1 MVGAS
6 NRAEWTDDIQ
16 PFPNLWHSFED
27 QYPLNQ
33 NDSDALEQMHQR
45 LIDAS
50 NHYVGFPNS
59 RIFSYSTLAKFLKF
73 NINNIGDP
81 YHPNSGM
88 NTCDQEVELINFF
101 SKMFK
106 LCESEAWGSATNGS
120 SESTLFAMLA
130 ARERFPDAH
139 VLFSDQ
145 AHYCMPKN
153 AYILN
158 LPFSSI
164 ASDQYGRM
172 CMNALEADIKKSTDR
187 SIIIVATI
195 GTTFMGAI
203 DPVADMIRLCEK
215 YNVNYY
221 MHLDAA
227 LLGPMLPFM
236 KDGPTIDF
244 TLPIDSLS
252 FSAHKFLGMPIPYSF
267 VLTRSKLKYQPCS
280 AEYVGSIDTTIS
292 SSKDGFT
299 TLLVWE
305 AVKRLGLQ
313 GFKELT
319 EYTFALTH
327 QIEKRLVDANIS
339 FKRQPHSNVI
349 AFKKPSPSL
358 CRKWQLSTKGDLAH
372 MIPLPGVTMGMVNAF
387 IDELKIDALKIDE
400 LKIDVGSVGSCV

>member
-1 MVGAS
+1 MVGALD
-6 NRAEWTDDIQ
+6 RAECAHERQ
-16 PFPNLWHSFED
+16 PFPRLWRTFED
-27 QYPLNQ
+27 RYPLNQ
-33 NDSDALEQMHQR
+33 NDADALEQMHQK

-59 RIFSYSTLAKFLKF
+59 RIFSYSSAARFLKF

-158 LPFSSI
+158 MPFCSI
-164 ASDQYGRM
+164 ATDQYGRM
-172 CMNALEADIKKSTDR
+172 CMNALEADIKKFSGR
-187 SIIIVATI
+187 SIVMVATI

-203 DPVADMIRLCEK
+203 DPVAEMIALCEK
-215 YNVNYY
+215 YNVTYY

-227 LLGPMLPFM
+227 LLGPLLPFI
-236 KDGPTIDF
+236 DEGPVIDF

-319 EYTFALTH
+319 EYTYALTH
-327 QIEKRLVDANIS
+327 EIEKRLVGANIS

-349 AFKKPSPSL
+349 VFKKPSPSL
-358 CRKWQLSTKGDLAH
+358 CRKWQLSTKGNQAH
-372 MIPLPGVTMGMVNAF
+372 IIPLPGVTMGMVNVF
-387 IDELKIDALKIDE
+387 IDELKLDLCS
-400 LKIDVGSVGSCV
+400 LGSCE

>member
-1 MVGAS
+1 MFGALIS
-6 NRAEWTDDIQ
+6 AECADERL
-16 PFPNLWHSFED
+16 PFPGLWRTFED
-27 QYPLNQ
+27 KYPLNQ
-33 NDSDALEQMHQR
+33 NDADALQKMHQN

-59 RIFSYSTLAKFLKF
+59 RIFSYSSAARFLKF

-81 YHPNSGM
+81 YHPNGGM

-158 LPFSSI
+158 MPFCSI

-172 CMNALEADIKKSTDR
+172 CMNALEADIKKFSGR
-187 SIIIVATI
+187 SIVMVATI

-203 DPVADMIRLCEK
+203 DPVADMIALCEK

-227 LLGPMLPFM
+227 LLGPLLPFM
-236 KDGPTIDF
+236 DEGPVIDF

-267 VLTRSKLKYQPCS
+267 VLTRSKLKYTPCS

-319 EYTFALTH
+319 EYTYALTYE
-327 QIEKRLVDANIS
+327 IEKRLVGANIS
-339 FKRQPHSNVI
+339 FKRQPYSNVI
-349 AFKKPSPSL
+349 VFRKPSPAL
-358 CRKWQLSTKGDLAH
+358 CRKWQLSTKGDQAH
-372 MIPLPGVTMGMVNAF
+372 MIPLPGVTMGMVNVF
-387 IDELKIDALKIDE
+387 IDELKLDLCS
-400 LKIDVGSVGSCV
+400 LVSCE

>member
-1 MVGAS
+1 MVGALD
-6 NRAEWTDDIQ
+6 RAECAHERQ
-16 PFPNLWHSFED
+16 PFPSLWRTFED
-27 QYPLNQ
+27 RYPLNQ
-33 NDSDALEQMHQR
+33 NDADALEQMHQT
-45 LIDAS
+45 LIYVS

-59 RIFSYSTLAKFLKF
+59 RIFSYSSAARFLKF

-158 LPFSSI
+158 MPFCSI
-164 ASDQYGRM
+164 ATDQYGRM
-172 CMNALEADIKKSTDR
+172 CMNALEADIKKFSGR
-187 SIIIVATI
+187 SIVMVATI

-203 DPVADMIRLCEK
+203 DPVAEMIALCEK
-215 YNVNYY
+215 YNVTYY

-227 LLGPMLPFM
+227 LLGPLLPFI
-236 KDGPTIDF
+236 DEGPVIDF

-319 EYTFALTH
+319 EYTYALTYE
-327 QIEKRLVDANIS
+327 IEKRLVGANIS

-349 AFKKPSPSL
+349 VFKKPSPSL
-358 CRKWQLSTKGDLAH
+358 CRKWQLSTKGNQAH
-372 MIPLPGVTMGMVNAF
+372 IIPLPGVTMGMVNVF
-387 IDELKIDALKIDE
+387 IDELKLDLCS
-400 LKIDVGSVGSCV
+400 LGSCE

>member
-1 MVGAS
+1 MVGAL
-6 NRAEWTDDIQ
+6 NRAECADERQ
-16 PFPNLWHSFED
+16 PFPSLWRTFED
-27 QYPLNQ
+27 KYPLHQ
-33 NDSDALEQMHQR
+33 SDADALEQMHQN
-45 LIDAS
+45 LINAS

-59 RIFSYSTLAKFLKF
+59 RIFSYSSAARFLKF

-101 SKMFK
+101 SKMFN
-106 LCESEAWGSATNGS
+106 LCESQAWGSATNGS

-139 VLFSDQ
+139 VLFSDE

-158 LPFSSI
+158 MPFCSI

-172 CMNALEADIKKSTDR
+172 CMNALEADIKKFSGR
-187 SIIIVATI
+187 SIVMVATI

-203 DPVADMIRLCEK
+203 DPVADMIALCEK

-227 LLGPMLPFM
+227 LLGPLLPFM
-236 KDGPTIDF
+236 DEGPAIDF

-267 VLTRSKLKYQPCS
+267 VLTRSKLKYTPCS

-319 EYTFALTH
+319 EYTYELTH
-327 QIEKRLVDANIS
+327 EIEKRLDSANIS

-349 AFKKPSPSL
+349 VFKKPSPSL
-358 CRKWQLSTKGDLAH
+358 CRKWQLSTKGDQAH

-387 IDELKIDALKIDE
+387 IDELKLDLC
-400 LKIDVGSVGSCV
+400 SSGSCE

>member
-1 MVGAS
+1 MVGALD
-6 NRAEWTDDIQ
+6 RAECAHERQ
-16 PFPNLWHSFED
+16 PFPGLWRTFED
-27 QYPLNQ
+27 RYPLKQ
-33 NDSDALEQMHQR
+33 NDADALEQMHQK

-59 RIFSYSTLAKFLKF
+59 RIFSYSSAARFLKF

-158 LPFSSI
+158 MPFCSI
-164 ASDQYGRM
+164 ATDQYGRM
-172 CMNALEADIKKSTDR
+172 CMNALEADIKKFSGR
-187 SIIIVATI
+187 SIVMVATI

-203 DPVADMIRLCEK
+203 DPVAEMIALCEK
-215 YNVNYY
+215 YNVTYY

-227 LLGPMLPFM
+227 LLGPLLPFI
-236 KDGPTIDF
+236 DEGPVIDF

-319 EYTFALTH
+319 EYTYALTH
-327 QIEKRLVDANIS
+327 EIENRLVGANIS

-349 AFKKPSPSL
+349 VFKKPSPSL
-358 CRKWQLSTKGDLAH
+358 CRKWQLSTKGNQAH
-372 MIPLPGVTMGMVNAF
+372 IIPLPGVTMGMVNVF
-387 IDELKIDALKIDE
+387 IDELKLDLCS
-400 LKIDVGSVGSCV
+400 LGSCE